1 MPRLAPRHAALAVTA
16 LAFHVDTLLY
26 CLLVPLL
33 PRYAANLGLGPAQ
46 VSWLFGSYALA
57 LLLATLPIARLSDRF
72 GRRTP
77 MLLGLAGLA
86 FSTFVFA
93 YSNSYGLLLL
103 ARAMQGVAGAATWL
117 PGMALVADH
126 WPSGE
131 RGKAMGIAFAGAN
144 LGLLLGPPLS
154 GFLDAHFGPRAPFYM
169 GIALVALDAF
179 GRVFLLRDAPPL
191 REAPIPWKLL
201 LGNRVI
207 RVFAGAMVLGS
218 GLWAFLESVLP
229 LDFARRLGLGA
240 QGIGLLFAGM
250 ALAHTLSSPWMG
262 QLSDRWGRARIL
274 RIGLGSAALLLPL
287 PAVLPSPWTV
297 GIALAALGF
306 NASFLLSPCSPA
318 VADQVERAGS
328 QSFASGFGILNLAYS
343 IGMVAGPFVGGTLV
357 QFLGLPWTMAAV
369 GLAIASYLFAVRGIR
384 A

>member
-1 MPRLAPRHAALAVTA
+1 MPRLAPRHAALAVTT

-33 PRYAANLGLGPAQ
+33 PRYAADLGLGPAKL
-46 VSWLFGSYALA
+46 SWLFGSYALA
-57 LLLATLPIARLSDRF
+57 LLAATLPIGRLSDRF

-86 FSTFVFA
+86 FSTFAFA
-93 YSNSYGLLLL
+93 YSNSYGVLLL

-144 LGLLLGPPLS
+144 LGLLLGPPLA
-154 GFLDAHFGPRAPFYM
+154 GFLDAQFGPRAPFHL

-179 GRVFLLRDAPPL
+179 GRVFLLRDAPPV
-191 REAPIPWKLL
+191 REAPIPWRLL
-201 LGNRVI
+201 LGNPVI

-218 GLWAFLESVLP
+218 GLWAFLESALP
-229 LDFARRLGLGA
+229 MDFSQRLGLGPR
-240 QGIGLLFAGM
+240 GIGLLFAGM

-262 QLSDRWGRARIL
+262 KLSDRFGRARIL

-287 PAVLPSPWTV
+287 PALLSSPLAV
-297 GIALAALGF
+297 GLALAALGF

-318 VADQVERAGS
+318 VADQVERSGS
-328 QSFASGFGILNLAYS
+328 QSFASGFGVLNLAYS
-343 IGMVAGPFVGGTLV
+343 LGMVAGPFLGGMLV
-357 QFLGLPWTMAAV
+357 QFLGLPWSMLLA
-369 GLAIASYLFAVRGIR
+369 GLGIGSYLAAVRGIT